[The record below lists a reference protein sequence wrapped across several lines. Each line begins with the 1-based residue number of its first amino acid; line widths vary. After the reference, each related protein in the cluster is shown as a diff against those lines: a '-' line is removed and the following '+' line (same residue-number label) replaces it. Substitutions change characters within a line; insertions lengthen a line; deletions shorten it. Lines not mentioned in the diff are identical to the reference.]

1 MKRTLLCAILLSLAL
16 LCSACGA
23 PASTPSADGV
33 TSATAQMLP
42 LRADV
47 TLRTGTEPD
56 GTVILQQADM
66 EGFFASD
73 HYTDESPYGFA
84 LVLTADGKK
93 QLRNATRELAKEQ
106 AQITLWAN
114 GEALCSPTVTTVLN
128 TKYVILNIASVKDA
142 ESYQHVVSQLQAP

>member
-1 MKRTLLCAILLSLAL
+1 MCNPPVSGTAL
-16 LCSACGA
+16 QRLRRSAG
-23 PASTPSADGV
+23 TPSADGV

-84 LVLTADGKK
+84 LVLTAYGKK